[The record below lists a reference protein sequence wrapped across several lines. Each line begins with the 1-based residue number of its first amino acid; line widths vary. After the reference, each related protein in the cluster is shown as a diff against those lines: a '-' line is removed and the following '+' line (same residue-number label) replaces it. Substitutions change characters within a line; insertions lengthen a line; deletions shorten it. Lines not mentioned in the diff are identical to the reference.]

1 MTDQRC
7 WAEAAVR
14 LAQQLL
20 CVLYVA
26 VAAVGVLVTPT
37 GVMLTAAPAV
47 AVLATGLFVG
57 VFRFWQQRH
66 PSRRQVMITA
76 AAAAAILP
84 FHEGVELLQGLGT
97 AVAATVLV
105 LVTIVGN
112 YRVSTLD
119 VPVPAGATRPGGAT
133 SYAELLRVMSLD
145 TVLSEW
151 RALGHGVGLPSGQH
165 HRPDVSQ
172 LRALL
177 LDEMQRRD
185 PAGFRRWL
193 DDGAEDD
200 PAEHIDGDQ
209 DLAT

>member
-14 LAQQLL
+14 LAQQVL
-20 CVLYVA
+20 CVLYAA
-26 VAAVGVLVTPT
+26 VAAVGVLVIPT
-37 GVMLTAAPAV
+37 AVMLTAAPAV
-47 AVLATGLFVG
+47 AVLGAGLFAG
-57 VFRFWQQRH
+57 LFRFSQQRH
-66 PSRRQVMITA
+66 PSRRQVMVAA

-105 LVTIVGN
+105 LASVVGN
-112 YRVSTLD
+112 YRLSTLD
-119 VPVPAGATRPGGAT
+119 VPVPAGATGPGGAT

-151 RALGHGVGLPSGQH
+151 RALGHGVGLSSGEQH
-165 HRPDVSQ
+165 SPDALR